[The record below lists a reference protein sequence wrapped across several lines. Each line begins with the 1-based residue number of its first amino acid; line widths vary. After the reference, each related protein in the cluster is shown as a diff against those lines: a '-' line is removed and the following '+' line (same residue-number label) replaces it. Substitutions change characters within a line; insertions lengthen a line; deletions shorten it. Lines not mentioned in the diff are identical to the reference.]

1 MMDEQK
7 EWDLFRHIMSYNK
20 DVAFEDIV
28 GDENLI
34 RDRADDNEA
43 LENLIFEYGL
53 FHFVEEA
60 YKVHHPEI
68 TENIIS
74 PIVIKEMK
82 KVVKYLRNEWS
93 ILANDCGEDDEFNT
107 IPAKKAYKRAKR
119 IYKHMKGTSCD

>member
-1 MMDEQK
+1 MRDKNES
-7 EWDLFRHIMSYNK
+7 DLFMGIFTFCK
-20 DVAFEDIV
+20 DFTFNDVKR
-28 GDENLI
+28 DENAI
-34 RDRADDNEA
+34 RKIADDNES

-82 KVVKYLRNEWS
+82 KVVKYLRDEWS

-107 IPAKKAYKRAKR
+107 IPAEKAYKRAKK
-119 IYKHMKGTSCD
+119 IYKHMKGTPCD